1 MSFQHSL
8 SRPVLATLFA
18 GAVFAAGSALI
29 TSNAHAASHREAP
42 FITSLPKV
50 DGTDFYMFRSY
61 EPGRDAYVTLIADYV
76 PFQTPYGGPNFFQL
90 DENALYEIHVDNN
103 GDAKE
108 DISFQFRFKNNQRN
122 LAIPVGDKTIA
133 VPLLNIGGITGGA
146 GDAAVLNVEETFSL
160 TVSRNGRRGGVKGE
174 VTNAVDGSKVF
185 KKPVDN
191 IGKKS
196 IPDYN
201 AYANQ
206 FIYSV
211 NIPGCR
217 ASGKVFV
224 GQRKEPFFVNLGEVF
239 DLVNLNPVGPR
250 NSKPNVLADDNITSF
265 ALEVPI
271 SCLTAGDET
280 VIGAWTT
287 ASLRQ
292 ARLLNAE
299 GKRDNKHFSTIDGG
313 AWTQV
318 SRLGNPLV
326 NEVVI
331 GLKDKDRFNSSK
343 PKDDAKQFLDY
354 VTHPTLPE
362 LIHILF
368 NIDATKPPVTPRS
381 DLVAVFLT
389 GVAGLNQPKNVVG
402 AEMLRLNTSI
412 APTSRATQN
421 DLGVIGGDNAGFPNG
436 RRPIDDVTD
445 IALRAALGVL
455 NPTDVGSTTG
465 PNHPAAANLATDG
478 TQLPGAAAGQGAIDF
493 GASFP
498 YLNVP
503 MASSP
508 VVQ

>member
-1 MSFQHSL
+1 MSKQHPLRFS
-8 SRPVLATLFA
+8 VLAVLIA
-18 GAVFAAGSALI
+18 GGVFATGSALVAN
-29 TSNAHAASHREAP
+29 NAQAASHREAP
-42 FITSLPKV
+42 FITSVPKV

-61 EPGRDAYVTLIADYV
+61 EPGREAYVTLIADYV

-108 DISFQFRFKNNQRN
+108 DISFQFRFKNNNRN
-122 LAIPVGDKTIA
+122 LTIPVGGKNIA
-133 VPLLNIGGITGGA
+133 VPLINIGGITGGA
-146 GDAAVLNVEETFSL
+146 TDAGVLNVEETFSL
-160 TVSRNGRRGGVKGE
+160 TVSRNGRRGGSKGE
-174 VTNAVDGSKVF
+174 VTNAINGSKVF
-185 KKPVDN
+185 TKPTDN

-211 NIPGCR
+211 NIPGC
-217 ASGKVFV
+217 ATPGKVFV
-224 GQRKEPFFVNLGEVF
+224 GQRKEPFFVNLGEAF
-239 DLVNLNPVGPR
+239 DLINLNPVGPR
-250 NSKPNVLADDNITSF
+250 NSKPNVLGDDNITSF

-299 GKRDNKHFSTIDGG
+299 GKRNGKHFASAEGG

-326 NEVVI
+326 NELVI
-331 GLKDKDRFNSSK
+331 GLPDKDRFNSSK
-343 PKDDAKQFLDY
+343 PKDDAQFLDY
-354 VTHPTLPE
+354 VTNPTLPV
-362 LIHILF
+362 LIRVLF
-368 NIDATKPPVTPRS
+368 PDAPTVPPATPRN

-389 GVAGLNQPKNVVG
+389 GVTGLNQPKNVKG
-402 AEMLRLNTSI
+402 AEMLRLNTAI
-412 APTSRATQN
+412 AATPRATQN
-421 DLGVIGGDNAGFPNG
+421 DLGVLGGDNAGFPNG

-445 IALRAALGVL
+445 IALRAALGIL
-455 NPTDVGSTTG
+455 NPAG
-465 PNHPAAANLATDG
+465 PNHPAAADLATDG
-478 TQLPGAAAGQGAIDF
+478 AQLPGAAAGQGAIDF
-493 GASFP
+493 GTSFP

-503 MASSP
+503 IASSP
-508 VVQ
+508 VAQ

>member
-1 MSFQHSL
+1 MSFQHPLRS
-8 SRPVLATLFA
+8 PVLTALFA
-18 GAVFAAGSALI
+18 GTVLAAGAGLSVS
-29 TSNAHAASHREAP
+29 TAHAASHREAP
-42 FITSLPKV
+42 FITSAPKV

-61 EPGRDAYVTLIADYV
+61 EPGREAYVTLIADYV

-90 DENALYEIHVDNN
+90 EENALYEIHLDNN

-108 DISFQFRFKNNQRN
+108 DISFQFRFKNNQRD
-122 LAIPVGDKTIA
+122 LTVPVGGKTIS
-133 VPLLNIGGITGGA
+133 VPLINIGGITGGEA
-146 GDAAVLNVEETFSL
+146 DKNVLNVEETYSL
-160 TVSRNGRRGGVKGE
+160 TVSRNGRRGGAKGA
-174 VTNAVDGSKVF
+174 VTNALNASKVF
-185 KKPVDN
+185 TKPTDN

-206 FIYSV
+206 FIYNV
-211 NIPGCR
+211 NIPGCT
-217 ASGKVFV
+217 AQGKVFV

-239 DLVNLNPVGPR
+239 DLVNLNPIGPR
-250 NSKPNVLADDNITSF
+250 NAKPNVLDDDNITSF

-271 SCLTAGDET
+271 SCLTAGGET
-280 VIGAWTT
+280 VIGGWTT

-299 GKRDNKHFSTIDGG
+299 GKRNNKHFASLEGG

-343 PKDDAKQFLDY
+343 PKDDAQFLDY
-354 VTHPTLPE
+354 VTHPALPV
-362 LIHILF
+362 LINVLF
-368 NIDATKPPVTPRS
+368 PIDATKPPATPRN
-381 DLVAVFLT
+381 DLVQVFLT
-389 GVAGLNQPKNVVG
+389 GVPTLNQPKNVVG
-402 AEMLRLNTSI
+402 AEMLRLNTAI
-412 APTSRATQN
+412 AATPRATQN
-421 DLGVIGGDNAGFPNG
+421 DLGVLGNDLAGFPNG

-445 IALRAALGVL
+445 IALRAALGIL
-455 NPTDVGSTTG
+455 NPAG
-465 PNHPAAANLATDG
+465 PDHPAAADLVTDG

-498 YLNVP
+498 YLNAP
-503 MASSP
+503 IASSP
-508 VVQ
+508 VAQ

>member
-1 MSFQHSL
+1 MSYQHSL
-8 SRPVLATLFA
+8 RFPVLTALFA
-18 GAVFAAGSALI
+18 GTVFAAGALVP
-29 TSNAHAASHREAP
+29 SGAQAASHREAP
-42 FITSLPKV
+42 FITSAPKV

-61 EPGRDAYVTLIADYV
+61 EPGREGHVTLIADYV

-108 DISFQFRFKNNQRN
+108 DMSFQFRFKNNTRN
-122 LAIPVGDKTIA
+122 LTVPVGGKNIA
-133 VPLLNIGGITGGA
+133 VPLINIGAVTGGA
-146 GDAAVLNVEETFSL
+146 GDAGVLNVEETFSL
-160 TVSRNGRRGGVKGE
+160 TVSRNGRRGGSKGE
-174 VTNAVDGSKVF
+174 VTNASNGSKVF
-185 KKPVDN
+185 TKPLDN
-191 IGKKS
+191 VGKKS

-211 NIPGCR
+211 NIPGCG
-217 ASGKVFV
+217 APGKVFV
-224 GQRKEPFFVNLGEVF
+224 GQRKEPFFVNLGEAF
-239 DLVNLNPVGPR
+239 DLINLNPVGPR
-250 NSKPNVLADDNITSF
+250 NSKPNVLDDDNITSF

-299 GKRDNKHFSTIDGG
+299 GKRNGKHFSSVQGG

-326 NEVVI
+326 NELVI
-331 GLKDKDRFNSSK
+331 GLPDKDRFNGSK
-343 PKDDAKQFLDY
+343 PKDDAQFLDY
-354 VTHPTLPE
+354 VTNPTLPV
-362 LIHILF
+362 LINVLF
-368 NIDATKPPVTPRS
+368 PIPATTPPSTPRN

-389 GVAGLNQPKNVVG
+389 GVQGLNQPKNVVG
-402 AEMLRLNTSI
+402 AEMLRLNTAT
-412 APTSRATQN
+412 APTPRATQN

-445 IALRAALGVL
+445 IALRAVLGVL
-455 NPTDVGSTTG
+455 NPAG
-465 PNHPAAANLATDG
+465 PDHAAAADLATDG
-478 TQLPGAAAGQGAIDF
+478 TQLPGAAAGQGAVDF

-503 MASSP
+503 LASSP
-508 VVQ
+508 VAQ

>member
-61 EPGRDAYVTLIADYV
+61 EPGRENFVTLIADYV

-90 DENALYEIHVDNN
+90 DDNALYEIHVDNN

-108 DISFQFRFKNNQRN
+108 DISFQFRFKNNNRN
-122 LAIPVGDKTIA
+122 LTVPVGGKNIS

-146 GDAAVLNVEETFSL
+146 GDANVLNVQETYSL
-160 TVSRNGRRGGVKGE
+160 TVSRNGRRGGTKGE
-174 VTNAVDGSKVF
+174 VTNASNGSKVF
-185 KKPVDN
+185 TKPVDN
-191 IGKKS
+191 IGQKS

-211 NIPGCR
+211 NIPGCN
-217 ASGKVFV
+217 APGKVFV

-250 NSKPNVLADDNITSF
+250 NSKPNVLDDDNVTSF

-271 SCLTAGDET
+271 SCLTAGDEP

-299 GKRDNKHFSTIDGG
+299 GKRNGKHFASLEGG

-343 PKDDAKQFLDY
+343 PKDDAQFLDY
-354 VTHPTLPE
+354 VTNPTLPV
-362 LIHILF
+362 LINILF
-368 NIDATKPPVTPRS
+368 PIPATTPPATPRN
-381 DLVAVFLT
+381 DLVSVFLT
-389 GVAGLNQPKNVVG
+389 GVAGVNQPRNVTG
-402 AEMLRLNTSI
+402 AEMLRLNTSTP
-412 APTSRATQN
+412 ATPRATQN
-421 DLGVIGGDNAGFPNG
+421 DLGVIGGDSAGFPNG

-455 NPTDVGSTTG
+455 NPAG
-465 PNHPAAANLATDG
+465 PNHPAAADLATDG
-478 TQLPGAAAGQGAIDF
+478 AQLPGAAAGQGAIDF
-493 GASFP
+493 GTSFP

-503 MASSP
+503 IASSP

>member
-8 SRPVLATLFA
+8 RTPFLTTLMA
-18 GAVFAAGSALI
+18 GAVFATGAALVASSAQ
-29 TSNAHAASHREAP
+29 AASHREAP
-42 FITSLPKV
+42 FITGAPKV

-61 EPGRDAYVTLIADYV
+61 EPGRENYVTIIADYA

-90 DENALYEIHVDNN
+90 DPNALYEIHIDNN

-108 DISFQFRFKNNQRN
+108 DISFQFRFKNNTRD
-122 LAIPVGDKTIA
+122 LTVPVGDKSVA
-133 VPLLNIGGITGGA
+133 VPLFNIGSLALGSDNA
-146 GDAAVLNVEETFSL
+146 GVLNVEETYSVN
-160 TVSRNGRRGGVKGE
+160 VSRNGRRGGQKGE
-174 VTNAVDGSKVF
+174 LTNAVGGSKVF
-185 KKPVDN
+185 TKPADN

-211 NIPGCR
+211 NIPGC
-217 ASGKVFV
+217 STPGKVFV
-224 GQRKEPFFVNLGEVF
+224 GQRKEPFFANLGEIF

-250 NSKPNVLADDNITSF
+250 NGKPNVLADDNITSF

-271 SCLTAGDET
+271 SCLTTGGDP

-292 ARLLNAE
+292 GRLINAE
-299 GKRDNKHFSTIDGG
+299 GKRNGKHFASLDGG

-343 PKDDAKQFLDY
+343 PKDDTQFLDY
-354 VTHPTLPE
+354 VTHPTLPV
-362 LIHILF
+362 LINALF
-368 NIDATKPPVTPRS
+368 PSPAPTTPPAVPRN
-381 DLVAVFLT
+381 DLVQVFLT
-389 GVAGLNQPKNVVG
+389 GVPTLNQPTVCG
-402 AEMLRLNTSI
+402 AKCAPSEMLRLNTST
-412 APTSRATQN
+412 AATLRAAQK

-436 RRPIDDVTD
+436 RRPIDDVID

-455 NPTDVGSTTG
+455 NPPG
-465 PNHPAAANLATDG
+465 PNHPAAADLATDG
-478 TQLPGAAAGQGAIDF
+478 TQLPGAAAGQGAVDF

-503 MASSP
+503 IARSP
-508 VVQ
+508 AIP

>member
-1 MSFQHSL
+1 MLKQHPL
-8 SRPVLATLFA
+8 RFPVLTALFAGGVLAT
-18 GAVFAAGSALI
+18 GSAFVA
-29 TSNAHAASHREAP
+29 SSANAASHREAP
-42 FITSLPKV
+42 FITSVPKV

-61 EPGRDAYVTLIADYV
+61 EPGREAYVTLIADYV

-122 LAIPVGDKTIA
+122 LTVPVGGKNIA
-133 VPLLNIGGITGGA
+133 VPLINIGPISGGA
-146 GDAAVLNVEETFSL
+146 GDAGVLNVEETFSL
-160 TVSRNGRRGGVKGE
+160 TVSRNGRRGGSKGE
-174 VTNAVDGSKVF
+174 VTNAGNGAKVF
-185 KKPVDN
+185 TKPVDN

-196 IPDYN
+196 IADYN

-211 NIPGCR
+211 NIPGCN
-217 ASGKVFV
+217 APGKVFV
-224 GQRKEPFFVNLGEVF
+224 GQRKEPFFVNLGEAF
-239 DLVNLNPVGPR
+239 DLINLNPVGPR
-250 NSKPNVLADDNITSF
+250 NSKPNVLDDDNITSF

-287 ASLRQ
+287 ASMRQ

-299 GKRDNKHFSTIDGG
+299 GKRNGKHFASVEGG

-326 NEVVI
+326 NELVI
-331 GLKDKDRFNSSK
+331 GLPDKDRFNSSK
-343 PKDDAKQFLDY
+343 PKDDAQFIDY
-354 VTHPTLPE
+354 VTNPTLPV
-362 LIHILF
+362 LINVLF
-368 NIDATKPPVTPRS
+368 PIPATTPPSTPRN

-389 GVAGLNQPKNVVG
+389 GVPNLNQPKNVKG
-402 AEMLRLNTSI
+402 AEMLRLNTAI
-412 APTSRATQN
+412 AATPRATQN

-445 IALRAALGVL
+445 IALRAALGIL
-455 NPTDVGSTTG
+455 NPAG
-465 PNHPAAANLATDG
+465 PDHPAAADLATDG

-503 MASSP
+503 IASSP
-508 VVQ
+508 AVQ

>member
-1 MSFQHSL
+1 MLFQHPMR
-8 SRPVLATLFA
+8 SRALTALFA
-18 GAVFAAGSALI
+18 GSVLAAGAAL
-29 TSNAHAASHREAP
+29 TVSTAHAASHREAP
-42 FITSLPKV
+42 FITSVPKV

-61 EPGRDAYVTLIADYV
+61 EPGREGYVTLIADYV

-122 LAIPVGDKTIA
+122 LTVPVGGKNIA
-133 VPLLNIGGITGGA
+133 VPLINIGGITGGD
-146 GDAAVLNVEETFSL
+146 GDKNVLNVEETYSL
-160 TVSRNGRRGGVKGE
+160 TVSRNGRRGGAKGQ
-174 VTNAVDGSKVF
+174 VTNAFNVSTIF
-185 KKPVDN
+185 TKPTDN
-191 IGKKS
+191 IGAKS

-206 FIYSV
+206 FIYNV
-211 NIPGCR
+211 NIPGCN
-217 ASGKVFV
+217 AQGKVFV

-239 DLVNLNPVGPR
+239 DLINLNPVGPR
-250 NSKPNVLADDNITSF
+250 NAKPNVLDDDNITSF

-299 GKRDNKHFSTIDGG
+299 GKRNDKHFASIEGG

-343 PKDDAKQFLDY
+343 PKDDAQFLDY
-354 VTHPTLPE
+354 VTNPTLPV
-362 LIHILF
+362 LINILF
-368 NIDATKPPVTPRS
+368 PNAPTTPPASPRN
-381 DLVAVFLT
+381 DLVQVFLT
-389 GVAGLNQPKNVVG
+389 GVPTLNQPKNVKG
-402 AEMLRLNTSI
+402 AEMLRLNTAI
-412 APTSRATQN
+412 APTLRASQK
-421 DLGVIGGDNAGFPNG
+421 DLGVLAGDNAGFPNG

-445 IALRAALGVL
+445 IALRAAMGIL
-455 NPTDVGSTTG
+455 NPAGAD
-465 PNHPAAANLATDG
+465 HPAAADLVTDG
-478 TQLPGAAAGQGAIDF
+478 AQLPGAAAGQGAVDF
-493 GASFP
+493 GANFP
-498 YLNVP
+498 YLNAP
-503 MASSP
+503 IASSP
-508 VVQ
+508 VAQ

>member
-1 MSFQHSL
+1 MSQQHPLRFSIL
-8 SRPVLATLFA
+8 TALIAGGVLT
-18 GAVFAAGSALI
+18 AGSALVAS
-29 TSNAHAASHREAP
+29 TAHAASHREAP
-42 FITSLPKV
+42 FITGLPKV

-61 EPGRDAYVTLIADYV
+61 EPGREGYVTLIADYV

-146 GDAAVLNVEETFSL
+146 GDAGVLNVEETFTL
-160 TVSRNGRRGGVKGE
+160 TVSRNGRRGGTKGE
-174 VTNAVDGSKVF
+174 VSNASNGSKVF
-185 KKPVDN
+185 TKPVDN

-211 NIPGCR
+211 NIPGC
-217 ASGKVFV
+217 ATPGKVFV

-239 DLVNLNPVGPR
+239 DLINLNPVGPR
-250 NSKPNVLADDNITSF
+250 NAKPNVLDDDNITSF

-299 GKRDNKHFSTIDGG
+299 GKRNDKHFASLEGG

-354 VTHPTLPE
+354 VTHPTLPV
-362 LIHILF
+362 LINILF
-368 NIDATKPPVTPRS
+368 PIDATKPPSTPRN

-389 GVAGLNQPKNVVG
+389 GVKDLNQPKNVVG
-402 AEMLRLNTSI
+402 AEMLRLNTST
-412 APTSRATQN
+412 APTARAAQK
-421 DLGVIGGDNAGFPNG
+421 DLGVIGGDLAGFPNG

-455 NPTDVGSTTG
+455 NPAGAD
-465 PNHPAAANLATDG
+465 HPAAADLATDG

-503 MASSP
+503 IASSP
-508 VVQ
+508 VAQ

>member
-8 SRPVLATLFA
+8 RLPVLTTLFA
-18 GAVFAAGSALI
+18 GTVLAAGGALVA
-29 TSNAHAASHREAP
+29 SSAHAASHREAP
-42 FITSLPKV
+42 FITSVPKV

-122 LAIPVGDKTIA
+122 LTIPVGGKDIA
-133 VPLLNIGGITGGA
+133 VPLINIGGITGGE
-146 GDAAVLNVEETFSL
+146 GDKKILNVEETYSL
-160 TVSRNGRRGGVKGE
+160 TVSRNGRRGGAKGE
-174 VTNAVDGSKVF
+174 VTNASNGTKVF
-185 KKPVDN
+185 TKPTDN
-191 IGKKS
+191 IGQKS

-211 NIPGCR
+211 NIPGCS
-217 ASGKVFV
+217 APGKVFV

-239 DLVNLNPVGPR
+239 DLVNLNPVGAR
-250 NSKPNVLADDNITSF
+250 NIKPNVLNDDNITSF

-271 SCLTAGDET
+271 RCLTAGDEP

-299 GKRDNKHFSTIDGG
+299 GKRKDKHFASLEGG

-343 PKDDAKQFLDY
+343 PKDDAQFLDY
-354 VTHPTLPE
+354 VTHPTLPV
-362 LIHILF
+362 LINILF
-368 NIDATKPPVTPRS
+368 PIPATTPPVTPRS

-389 GVAGLNQPKNVVG
+389 GVAGVNQPKNVVG
-402 AEMLRLNTSI
+402 AEMLRLNTSM
-412 APTSRATQN
+412 AATPRATQN

-445 IALRAALGVL
+445 IALRAALGIL
-455 NPTDVGSTTG
+455 NPTDAGSTTG

-498 YLNVP
+498 YLNAP
-503 MASSP
+503 IASSP
-508 VVQ
+508 VAQ